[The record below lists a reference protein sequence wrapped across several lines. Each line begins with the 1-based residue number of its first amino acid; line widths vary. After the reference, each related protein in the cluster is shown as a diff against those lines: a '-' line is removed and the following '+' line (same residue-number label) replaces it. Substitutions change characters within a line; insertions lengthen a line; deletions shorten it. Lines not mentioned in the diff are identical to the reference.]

1 MPDAAPSP
9 SPRWT
14 LTIEPAADGQ
24 AHCSYAGHVEGV
36 TRSEVVHFLVR
47 ALSAFTGGAPLQV
60 LPTEDQVRA
69 HVARRQLI
77 ADNPATTIYVR
88 DGYNIFVGPIPDD
101 QAARLKAAGWVHGGS
116 VPKGCTEPCLFVTEP
131 EVFDMLC
138 EPAEEP
144 ATVVVL
150 D

>member
-1 MPDAAPSP
+1 MPDTAPAS
-9 SPRWT
+9 RWT

-77 ADNPATTIYVR
+77 ADNPATTTYVR
-88 DGYNIFVGPIPDD
+88 DGYSIFVGPIPDD
-101 QAARLKAAGWVHGGS
+101 QAARLKAAGWVNGGAI
-116 VPKGCTEPCLFVTEP
+116 PKGCTEPCLFVTEP
-131 EVFDMLC
+131 DVFDTIC
-138 EPAEEP
+138 EPAEGP
-144 ATVVVL
+144 ASVVVL